1 MIIIKSIAIGKD
13 VRIGFVKSG
22 NIVPQA
28 MTLRSIEIGRPKLY
42 QAMDAVFAAM
52 KKATGIISEKAEGNV
67 QKVQCNYTQD
77 NELCSYIL
85 SGEAKIELTK
95 MKYKTEAIDD
105 FNWPGL
111 TKAVLAALEEAE
123 QYIVGNR
130 AQMKLDFQRAD
141 NHDE

>member
-42 QAMDAVFAAM
+42 QAMDAVFAA
-52 KKATGIISEKAEGNV
+52 
-67 QKVQCNYTQD
+67 
-77 NELCSYIL
+77 
-85 SGEAKIELTK
+85 
-95 MKYKTEAIDD
+95 
-105 FNWPGL
+105 
-111 TKAVLAALEEAE
+111 LEEAE